1 MSLFDTA
8 QIQALSKFLDVTTA
22 RHKAVTNNIANVDTP
37 GYKTKDVDFRRM
49 LGSAGAGPEILRVN
63 AQPKLREVDG
73 LMERPDGN
81 NVSLE
86 RESML
91 LAQSQ
96 LQFRTGVQLIR
107 TEFRRLLSAINEG
120 R

>member
-1 MSLFDTA
+1 MSLIESS
-8 QIQALSKFLDVTTA
+8 QINILTKFLDVTSA
-22 RHKAVTNNIANVDTP
+22 RHKVVTTNIANVDVP
-37 GYKTKDVDFRRM
+37 GYKTKDVDFRNVLNDANRSQQM
-49 LGSAGAGPEILRVN
+49 EAGFRPRT
-63 AQPKLREVDG
+63 REVEG

-107 TEFRRLLSAINEG
+107 TEFKKLLTAINEG

>member
-1 MSLFDTA
+1 MSLVDSA
-8 QIQALSKFLDVTTA
+8 QIQSLSRFLDFTSA
-22 RHKAVTNNIANVDTP
+22 RHRAITTNIANVDTP
-37 GYKTKDVDFRRM
+37 NYRTRDVFRTV
-49 LGSAGAGPEILRVN
+49 LQGSVTGDEMQASTPLRT
-63 AQPKLREVDG
+63 REVEG

-107 TEFRRLLSAINEG
+107 AEFRRLLTAINEG